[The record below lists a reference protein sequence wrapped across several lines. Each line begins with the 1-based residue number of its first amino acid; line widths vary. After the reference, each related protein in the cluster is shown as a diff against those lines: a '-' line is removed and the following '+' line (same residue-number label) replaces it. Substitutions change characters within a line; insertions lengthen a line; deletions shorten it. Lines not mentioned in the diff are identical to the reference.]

1 MARAGISED
10 LSSEPD
16 QENGRHLTLL
26 MGEHGK
32 EEILNQPI
40 TIEEF
45 VGFCQRDPKHLF
57 EVIYYMQNSNILQ
70 YNKRDNRG
78 DLAAELVEQQLEV
91 Q

>member
-1 MARAGISED
+1 MAQARVSED

-45 VGFCQRDPKHLF
+45 VGFCQRDPEHLF
-57 EVIYYMQNSNILQ
+57 EVIKLMQT
-70 YNKRDNRG
+70 
-78 DLAAELVEQQLEV
+78 LATRR
-91 Q
+91 